1 MSRVQ
6 LALNVD
12 DLDAAIDFY
21 SKLFGV
27 GPAKV
32 RPGYANF
39 AIAEPPL
46 KLVLVEGYRK
56 PGTINHLGVEVETT
70 ADVAAAK
77 QRLQGEGLDTTVEDE
92 TECCYATQDKVWVSD
107 PAGAWWE
114 VYTVLSDSDVFDPR
128 EASAKP

>member
-1 MSRVQ
+1 M
-6 LALNVD
+6 
-12 DLDAAIDFY
+12 
-21 SKLFGV
+21 
-27 GPAKV
+27 
-32 RPGYANF
+32 
-39 AIAEPPL
+39 
-46 KLVLVEGYRK
+46 LVEGYGK